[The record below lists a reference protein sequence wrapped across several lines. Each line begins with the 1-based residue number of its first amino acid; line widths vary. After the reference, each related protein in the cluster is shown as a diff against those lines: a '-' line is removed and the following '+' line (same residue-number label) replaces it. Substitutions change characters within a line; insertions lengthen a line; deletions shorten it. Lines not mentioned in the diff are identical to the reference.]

1 MALKDMIKDAA
12 STAMSTAQ
20 DAAQAAME
28 HDRQQAKAQ
37 GGGGI
42 MQGLMG
48 NYSELP
54 VEAIEQ
60 QYGMYLMQGERFA
73 TGFALLRDKILFTDR
88 RIVFIDHQGA
98 TGKKTAVE
106 SIYLSSI
113 IGVELETGGAGFDHA
128 ELTFT
133 YITSHYYK
141 AYDVKTASKRLD
153 FPGGFNVQPL
163 YALLEGYAYANVQR
177 INA

>member
-1 MALKDMIKDAA
+1 MAFKDMIKDAA

-98 TGKKTAVE
+98 TGK
-106 SIYLSSI
+106 
-113 IGVELETGGAGFDHA
+113 
-128 ELTFT
+128 
-133 YITSHYYK
+133 
-141 AYDVKTASKRLD
+141 
-153 FPGGFNVQPL
+153 
-163 YALLEGYAYANVQR
+163 
-177 INA
+177 

>member
-1 MALKDMIKDAA
+1 MIKDAA

-73 TGFALLRDKILFTDR
+73 TGFALLRDKILFTRGPRER
-88 RIVFIDHQGA
+88 RPP
-98 TGKKTAVE
+98 
-106 SIYLSSI
+106 SSPS
-113 IGVELETGGAGFDHA
+113 
-128 ELTFT
+128 T
-133 YITSHYYK
+133 YP
-141 AYDVKTASKRLD
+141 ASSGWSLRRAA
-153 FPGGFNVQPL
+153 PASTTPS
-163 YALLEGYAYANVQR
+163 
-177 INA
+177 

>member
-1 MALKDMIKDAA
+1 M
-12 STAMSTAQ
+12 
-20 DAAQAAME
+20 
-28 HDRQQAKAQ
+28 
-37 GGGGI
+37 
-42 MQGLMG
+42 
-48 NYSELP
+48 
-54 VEAIEQ
+54 
-60 QYGMYLMQGERFA
+60 
-73 TGFALLRDKILFTDR
+73 
-88 RIVFIDHQGA
+88 FIDHQGA

>member
-1 MALKDMIKDAA
+1 MAFKDMIKDAA

-73 TGFALLRDKILFTDR
+73 TGFAL
-88 RIVFIDHQGA
+88 QA
-98 TGKKTAVE
+98 W
-106 SIYLSSI
+106 
-113 IGVELETGGAGFDHA
+113 
-128 ELTFT
+128 
-133 YITSHYYK
+133 ITEQCIFGCLIKS
-141 AYDVKTASKRLD
+141 
-153 FPGGFNVQPL
+153 
-163 YALLEGYAYANVQR
+163 
-177 INA
+177 